1 MASWSEPPDIF
12 IPDELAA
19 VVGGHHLVAQA
30 LVRRGMLNATS
41 ARAFLDPDAYT
52 PSPPEELPGMLE
64 AVERLEKAIDE
75 GEKILVWGDFDVDG
89 QTSTALLVS
98 SLRQLGANVS
108 FHIPVRA
115 DESHGVNLPVLS
127 QLLNQPPPEKPRLL
141 LTCDTGISARE
152 ETIYAQN
159 MGVEVIITDHHDLL
173 PTLPA
178 ARAVINPKLLPE
190 NHPLAT
196 LPGVGVAYKLAESLY
211 ARAGRIDEVHKQLDL
226 VALGIIADLALL
238 RDDTRYLA
246 QRGLEQLRNTQRR
259 GLQAIME
266 YAELDAR
273 WLTEEH
279 ISFVIAPRL
288 NALGRL
294 SNANPAVE
302 LLTTEDMGRA
312 RLLALQLEGLNAR
325 RKLLTD
331 QVYQAAQ
338 AQMDQ
343 DPSLE
348 KMAVLVLAHP
358 TWPAGVLGIVASRMV
373 ESYHKPVILLA
384 NPEGELARGSA
395 RSIEGVNINAA
406 IASQKDLLAGFGGHP
421 MAAGLSLEAQNIPD
435 FHRALN
441 REVEAQLGEIP
452 AKPPL
457 QIDAYLPLADL
468 NLDLVADMERLAPFG
483 PGNPAFTLASRGLRL
498 VSQSSIGRE
507 GEHLLLRVEDEQG
520 IVQPVVW
527 WQGGGEQ
534 APEGKFDLAYTVRA
548 SNYRGQREV
557 QVEWVEARLI
567 KESMVE
573 MAGWRAP
580 AEILDY
586 RQEIQSLPI
595 LESLRGQ
602 PGVQVWSEA
611 GEKER
616 IGGLNRLELKPGPIL
631 VVWTIPPRQA
641 QLKAALL
648 AVEPEKVVLFAV
660 DPGMDTPDAFI
671 KRLAGLVKFAMN
683 SNQGLVRCSRLAAA
697 TAQSESAVLTGLKW
711 LAANGSIQFDAQEA
725 DSVWLSAGGGQKE
738 GSLQPLGERLKSILE
753 ETAAYRQYYMRAN
766 QDALLRIS

>member
-1 MASWSEPPDIF
+1 
-12 IPDELAA
+12 
-19 VVGGHHLVAQA
+19 
-30 LVRRGMLNATS
+30 
-41 ARAFLDPDAYT
+41 
-52 PSPPEELPGMLE
+52 
-64 AVERLEKAIDE
+64 
-75 GEKILVWGDFDVDG
+75 
-89 QTSTALLVS
+89 
-98 SLRQLGANVS
+98 
-108 FHIPVRA
+108 
-115 DESHGVNLPVLS
+115 
-127 QLLNQPPPEKPRLL
+127 
-141 LTCDTGISARE
+141 
-152 ETIYAQN
+152 
-159 MGVEVIITDHHDLL
+159 
-173 PTLPA
+173 
-178 ARAVINPKLLPE
+178 
-190 NHPLAT
+190 
-196 LPGVGVAYKLAESLY
+196 
-211 ARAGRIDEVHKQLDL
+211 
-226 VALGIIADLALL
+226 
-238 RDDTRYLA
+238 
-246 QRGLEQLRNTQRR
+246 
-259 GLQAIME
+259 
-266 YAELDAR
+266 
-273 WLTEEH
+273 
-279 ISFVIAPRL
+279 
-288 NALGRL
+288 
-294 SNANPAVE
+294 
-302 LLTTEDMGRA
+302 
-312 RLLALQLEGLNAR
+312 
-325 RKLLTD
+325 
-331 QVYQAAQ
+331 
-338 AQMDQ
+338 MDQ

-358 TWPAGVLGIVASRMV
+358 TWPAGVLGIIASRMV

-435 FHRALN
+435 FRRALN

-457 QIDAYLPLADL
+457 QIDAYLPLA
-468 NLDLVADMERLAPFG
+468 NLSVELVADMERLAPFG

-567 KESMVE
+567 EESMVE

-586 RQEIQSLPI
+586 RQEIQPLPI
-595 LESLRGQ
+595 LESLRNQ

-631 VVWTIPPRQA
+631 VIWTIPPRQA

>member
-1 MASWSEPPDIF
+1 MSSWSEPPEIF
-12 IPDELAA
+12 VPENLASF
-19 VVGGHHLVAQA
+19 VGGHPLVSQV
-30 LVRRGMLNATS
+30 LVRRGIQDASS
-41 ARAFLDPDAYT
+41 ARAFLNPDAYT

-127 QLLNQPPPEKPRLL
+127 QLLNQLPPEKPHLL
-141 LTCDTGISARE
+141 LTCDSGIGARE

-159 MGVEVIITDHHDLL
+159 MGVEVIITDHHDLP

-178 ARAVINPKLLPE
+178 ARAVINPKLLPG

-196 LPGVGVAYKLAESLY
+196 LPGVGVAYKLAEALF

-226 VALGIIADLALL
+226 VSLGIIADLALL
-238 RDDTRYLA
+238 RNDTRYLA

-266 YAELDAR
+266 NAELDAR

-279 ISFVIAPRL
+279 IGFVLAPRL

-294 SNANPAVE
+294 SDANPAVE
-302 LLTTEDMGRA
+302 LLTTEDKGRA

-348 KMAVLVLAHP
+348 KIAVLVLAHP

-435 FHRALN
+435 FRRALN

-457 QIDAYLPLADL
+457 QIDAYLPLA
-468 NLDLVADMERLAPFG
+468 NLSMELVADMERLAPFG
-483 PGNPAFTLASRGLRL
+483 PGNPPLILASRGLHL

-520 IVQPVVW
+520 IIQPVVW
-527 WQGGGEQ
+527 WQGSGEQ
-534 APEGKFDLAYTVRA
+534 APEGKFDLAYSVRA

-567 KESMVE
+567 EESVVE

-586 RQEIQSLPI
+586 RQEARSLPI
-595 LESLRGQ
+595 LDRLKAQ

-611 GEKER
+611 VER
-616 IGGLNRLELKPGPIL
+616 ERVGGVNRLELQPGPTLLI
-631 VVWTIPPRQA
+631 WTTPPGQA
-641 QLKAALL
+641 ELQAALR
-648 AVEPEKVVLFAV
+648 AVEPEKVILFATN
-660 DPGMDTPDAFI
+660 PGMDSPDAFL
-671 KRLAGLVKFAMN
+671 KRLAGLVKFSLN
-683 SNQGLVRCSRLAAA
+683 SSQGLVSCSHLASA
-697 TAQSESAVLTGLKW
+697 TAQRESSVLVGLEW
-711 LAANGSIQFDAQEA
+711 LAANGNIQIDAREA
-725 DSVWLSAGGGQKE
+725 DRIIIRAGAGQKE
-738 GSLQPLGERLKSILE
+738 ASLRSLGAKLKSLLE
-753 ETAAYRQYYMRAN
+753 ETAAYRHYYLNAN
-766 QDALLRIS
+766 KDALLGIS

>member
-1 MASWSEPPDIF
+1 MSSWSEPLEIF
-12 IPDELAA
+12 VPENLASF
-19 VVGGHHLVAQA
+19 VGGHPLVSQV
-30 LVRRGMLNATS
+30 LVRRGIQDASS
-41 ARAFLDPDAYT
+41 ARAFLNPDAYT
-52 PSPPEELPGMLE
+52 PSSPEELPGMLE

-98 SLRQLGANVS
+98 SLHQLGANVS

-127 QLLNQPPPEKPRLL
+127 QLLNQLPPEKPHLL
-141 LTCDTGISARE
+141 LTCDSGISARE

-159 MGVEVIITDHHDLL
+159 MGVEVIITDHHDLP

-178 ARAVINPKLLPE
+178 ARAVINPKLLPG

-196 LPGVGVAYKLAESLY
+196 LPGVGVAYKLAEALF
-211 ARAGRIDEVHKQLDL
+211 ARAGRIDEVRKQLDL
-226 VALGIIADLALL
+226 VVLGIIADLALL

-266 YAELDAR
+266 NAELDAR

-279 ISFVIAPRL
+279 IGFVLAPRL

-294 SNANPAVE
+294 SDANPAVE
-302 LLTTEDMGRA
+302 LLTTEDKGRA
-312 RLLALQLEGLNAR
+312 RLLSLQLEGLNAR

-343 DPSLE
+343 DSSLE
-348 KMAVLVLAHP
+348 KMAALVLAHP
-358 TWPAGVLGIVASRMV
+358 TWPAGVLGIVASRLV
-373 ESYHKPVILLA
+373 ERYHKPVILLA
-384 NPEGELARGSA
+384 SPEGELARGSA

-435 FHRALN
+435 FRRALN
-441 REVEAQLGEIP
+441 HEVEAQLGEIP

-457 QIDAYLPLADL
+457 QIDAYLPLA
-468 NLDLVADMERLAPFG
+468 NLSMELVADMERLAPFG
-483 PGNPAFTLASRGLRL
+483 PGNPPLILASRRLHL

-520 IVQPVVW
+520 IIQPVVW
-527 WQGGGEQ
+527 WQGSGEQ
-534 APEGKFDLAYTVRA
+534 APEGKFDLAYIVRA

-567 KESMVE
+567 EESVVE

-586 RQEIQSLPI
+586 RQEIQPLPI
-595 LESLRGQ
+595 LESLRAQ

-631 VVWTIPPRQA
+631 VIWTIPPRQA

-711 LAANGSIQFDAQEA
+711 LAANGSIQFDAREA
-725 DSVWLSAGGGQKE
+725 DSVWLSAGGGQNE

-766 QDALLRIS
+766 QDALLGIS